1 MRFGRP
7 VRSLTLVVL
16 TGMALLW
23 PHVASAQS
31 SVGGGPLT
39 SSLPDVEPTIG
50 ILTLGRVRFAPGL
63 TIREIGWDSNVFDE
77 SESESPKEDWV
88 AAVQPDVSA
97 FTRLRFLR
105 LSAYAGSELTYYNT
119 YESERSV
126 GHNLRARA
134 DVLLSRVRPFI
145 GVGQVETRTRPN
157 GEIDTRADRQED
169 EISGGLAFDV
179 SPNALLYGAAYRMS
193 FEYEDAIESGVN
205 LSETMTRDDYNYE
218 AGLKTD
224 LTPLL
229 SMQLAASYRNDEFT
243 FEPIRNSQ
251 SWGGLA
257 TFRFA
262 PEAIINGV
270 VTAGYRDMDFVD
282 PELNSYRGFVGTAS
296 IAYSFLE
303 VGRLSA
309 ALTRGVEYSFDAG
322 RAYYVEN
329 SAMLAYTHRLFGAV
343 DAQVMGM
350 HAAFDYEARSTLP
363 AHTDTLD
370 TAAGSVG
377 YNLRNKTRIA
387 LNYEYA
393 RRRSPVFAE
402 RNYQRRRAYLSW
414 QFAF

>member
-1 MRFGRP
+1 MRFGTP

-16 TGMALLW
+16 IGMALLW
-23 PHVASAQS
+23 PDTAAAQS

-39 SSLPDVEPTIG
+39 RTLPDVEPTIG
-50 ILTLGRVRFAPGL
+50 ILTVGRVRFAPGI

-77 SESESPKEDWV
+77 AESELPKEDYV

-105 LSAYAGSELTYYNT
+105 LSAYAGSELTYYKT
-119 YESERSV
+119 YESERSI
-126 GHNLRARA
+126 GHQVRARA
-134 DVLLSRVRPFI
+134 DLLLSRVRPFI

-169 EISGGLAFDV
+169 EISGGLAFDL
-179 SPNALLYGAAYRMS
+179 STNALFYGAAYRMS
-193 FEYEDAIESGVN
+193 IEYEDAIESGVN
-205 LSETMTRDDYNYE
+205 LSQTMTRDDYSYE
-218 AGLKTD
+218 AGMKTD

-229 SMQLAASYRNDEFT
+229 SMQLAASYRHDEFT
-243 FEPIRNSQ
+243 FEPIRNGQ

-262 PEAIINGV
+262 PEAIVNGTV
-270 VTAGYRDMDFVD
+270 MVGYRDMDFVD
-282 PELNSYRGFVGTAS
+282 PELNSYRGFIGSAS
-296 IAYSFLE
+296 LSYSFLE

-309 ALTRGVEYSFDAG
+309 AFSRSVEYSFDAG
-322 RAYYVEN
+322 EAYYLEN
-329 SAMLAYTHRLFGAV
+329 SVTLGYTHRLFGAV
-343 DAQVMGM
+343 DAQVLGT
-350 HAAFDYEARSTLP
+350 HGAFDYEARPRLP

-370 TAAGSVG
+370 SAAGSVG
-377 YNLRNKTRIA
+377 YNLRNRTRIA

-402 RNYQRRRAYLSW
+402 RNYQRRRAFLSW